1 VAYYRD
7 LLTSCDKMRHLG
19 KLCDAMGVHTGP
31 AVIHTPRGRKLLIAP
46 LLSWYHAS
54 WDTRPD
60 PPTETLD
67 SLCRERGAMSER
79 WMDFHLCKWPLK
91 LVRRQDFVSTTT
103 ASTALADAFSALNEP
118 LFAHPLASGEGR
130 KQEDVVISFSH
141 FVPRQELC
149 PEKHQLNDPMLPKVR
164 GFGDWL
170 ATPRLS
176 DVRGL
181 WLKYS
186 KTAHWKLERS

>member
-1 VAYYRD
+1 VDGLPPLQVAPQA
-7 LLTSCDKMRHLG
+7 S
-19 KLCDAMGVHTGP
+19 P
-31 AVIHTPRGRKLLIAP
+31 AA
-46 LLSWYHAS
+46 
-54 WDTRPD
+54 
-60 PPTETLD
+60 
-67 SLCRERGAMSER
+67 GAMNGSIHPTHS
-79 WMDFHLCKWPLK
+79 HLKPCSRTRQIGRFLRSWAALIEV
-91 LVRRQDFVSTTT
+91 LIGTAWLGLTCCCCWAQDFVSTTT

-176 DVRGL
+176 DVRDL